1 MSDVVRVEL
10 DKETGVATIRLD
22 RPKMN
27 AINDEVAEG
36 LLAAA
41 RECTLNDD
49 IKAVVVYGGDKIF
62 AAGADIKQMVER
74 TSVEMLTRIGFL
86 QNAFTAI
93 EEIPKVTIAAITGFA
108 LGGGCELSMCCDF
121 RVLADNGQVGQ
132 PEILLGVIPGAGGT
146 QRLTRLVGPARAK
159 DIIFSGRFVGCV
171 EAREI
176 GLVDVVVPAEQVYAT
191 ACEMA
196 AKYAK
201 GPTIALRAA
210 KLAINR
216 GLGMSLADGLVFER
230 EQFASLFATEDQKVG
245 MRSFMEKGPGQAEFT
260 GR

>member
-1 MSDVVRVEL
+1 MSEVVRVEL
-10 DKETGVATIRLD
+10 DKETSVATIRLD

-36 LLAAA
+36 LLSAA
-41 RECTLNDD
+41 RECSLNDD
-49 IKAVVVYGGDKIF
+49 VKAVIVYGGDKIF
-62 AAGADIKQMVER
+62 AAGADIKQMAER
-74 TSVEMLTRIGFL
+74 SSVEMLSRIGYL
-86 QNAFTAI
+86 QTAFNAI
-93 EEIPKVTIAAITGFA
+93 EEIPKVTIAAINGFA

-121 RVLADNGQVGQ
+121 RVMADDAQVGQ

-176 GLVDVVVPAEQVYAT
+176 GLADVVVPADQVYAT
-191 ACEMA
+191 ALEMA
-196 AKYAK
+196 ARYAK

-210 KLAINR
+210 KLAINK
-216 GLGMSLADGLVFER
+216 GMSMSQSEGLVFER
-230 EQFASLFATEDQKVG
+230 EQFAALFATEDQKIG
-245 MRSFMEKGPGQAEFT
+245 MKSFLEKGPGKAEFV
-260 GR
+260 GK

>member
-1 MSDVVRVEL
+1 MSEVVRVEL

-27 AINDEVAEG
+27 AINDEVAQG
-36 LLAAA
+36 LLDAA

-49 IKAVVVYGGDKIF
+49 IKAVVLTGGDKIF
-62 AAGADIKQMVER
+62 AAGADIKQMAER
-74 TSVEMLTRIGFL
+74 TSVEMLTRIGYL
-86 QNAFTAI
+86 QQAFTSI
-93 EEIPKVTIAAITGFA
+93 EDIPKVTIAAINGFA

-121 RVLADNGQVGQ
+121 RVFADDAQIGQ

-146 QRLTRLVGPARAK
+146 QRMTRLIGPARTK
-159 DIIFSGRFVGCV
+159 DIIFSGRFIGCV

-176 GLVDVVVPAEQVYAT
+176 GLVDVVVPAEQVYAR
-191 ACEMA
+191 ACELA

-230 EQFASLFATEDQKVG
+230 EQFAALFATEDQKIG
-245 MRSFMEKGPGQAEFT
+245 MASFLDKGPGQAEFT